1 MDIVTPILN
10 TIGYGLIIVGLLFA
24 LIDTFE
30 RKKQKEWTFF
40 LNLQM
45 GVLLAIAGFI
55 LQIIATWLN

>member
-24 LIDTFE
+24 LIDTCE

-45 GVLLAIAGFI
+45 GVLLGIAGFV
-55 LQIIATWLN
+55 LQIIATWLS

>member
-1 MDIVTPILN
+1 MGVVTPILS

-30 RKKQKEWTFF
+30 RKKQKDWPFF

-45 GVLLAIAGFI
+45 GVFFAVCGFV
-55 LQIIATWLN
+55 LQIIAIWLV